1 MTPAATVHHVVE
13 GPPGAP
19 VLVLSNALG
28 STLAMWDPQV
38 PELARHFRV
47 IRYDMRG
54 HGRSPVPRGPYAIED
69 LGRDL
74 LGLLDRLGAH
84 TAHLCGLSIGGMV
97 SAWVAANAPQRV
109 ERLVLCC
116 TSAHFDPPHAG
127 LYADRAAVVR
137 AQGTGAIA
145 DAVVARW
152 LTPPFAESHPTVVDS
167 LRAMVA
173 TTPAQGYA
181 GCCDALAAMDL
192 LPDLPRIRAATL
204 VISAAGDEALPP
216 SHGERIAAAIAGSRF
231 VIVEGAAH
239 LANIERPEEVN
250 DLIRSHLL
258 ARDAPLARPA
268 GGRRSS

>member
-19 VLVLSNALG
+19 VVVLSNALG

-116 TSAHFDPPHAG
+116 TSAHFDP
-127 LYADRAAVVR
+127 R
-137 AQGTGAIA
+137 
-145 DAVVARW
+145 
-152 LTPPFAESHPTVVDS
+152 
-167 LRAMVA
+167 
-173 TTPAQGYA
+173 TPACTPIGR
-181 GCCDALAAMDL
+181 LW
-192 LPDLPRIRAATL
+192 
-204 VISAAGDEALPP
+204 S
-216 SHGERIAAAIAGSRF
+216 
-231 VIVEGAAH
+231 
-239 LANIERPEEVN
+239 
-250 DLIRSHLL
+250 
-258 ARDAPLARPA
+258 
-268 GGRRSS
+268 GRRAPARSPMPSSRAG

>member
-1 MTPAATVHHVVE
+1 MTPATTVHHVVE

-19 VLVLSNALG
+19 VLVLSNSLG
-28 STLAMWDPQV
+28 STLAIWDPQV

-74 LGLLDRLGAH
+74 LGLLDRLGAR

-97 SAWVAANAPQRV
+97 SAWVAANAPERV

-116 TSAHFDPPHAG
+116 TSAHFDPPLADQ
-127 LYADRAAVVR
+127 YAERAALVR
-137 AQGTGAIA
+137 AQGTGAVA

-152 LTPPFAESHPTVVDS
+152 LTPSFAASHPEIARD
-167 LRAMVA
+167 LRTMVA
-173 TTPAQGYA
+173 MTPAEGYA

-192 LPDLPRIRAATL
+192 LPDLPRVRAATL
-204 VISAAGDEALPP
+204 VISAGADVSLPP
-216 SHGERIAAAIAGSRF
+216 AHGERIAAGIGGSRF
-231 VIVEGAAH
+231 VVVEGAAH
-239 LANIERPEEVN
+239 LTNIERPEEVTG
-250 DLIRSHLL
+250 LIRSHLL
-258 ARDAPLARPA
+258 ARDAPQARPA
-268 GGRRSS
+268 GGRRTS